1 MRLFNKTKFNFLN
14 KTKFTTVMSCL
25 LIILGV
31 VSLTSKGG
39 PRLSIDFTGG
49 TIIQLK
55 FDDSMEIS
63 DLRDKL
69 KNSSLPVSQILEFGN
84 DTEYILRI
92 FKNKKI
98 DYIISNEFLCFMRL
112 GGLST
117 NFRFMMKKIIEDLKI
132 YLTFF
137 GKKKFILIYLKKI
150 FIKVK
155 QFGNIRGRE
164 IHNKLLLVLLKKIN

>member
-1 MRLFNKTKFNFLN
+1 MNTKVLDEIGNYN
-14 KTKFTTVMSCL
+14 
-25 LIILGV
+25 
-31 VSLTSKGG
+31 
-39 PRLSIDFTGG
+39 LSFKIA
-49 TIIQLK
+49 
-55 FDDSMEIS
+55 S
-63 DLRDKL
+63 
-69 KNSSLPVSQILEFGN
+69 

-98 DYIISNEFLCFMRL
+98 NYVISNEFLCFMRL

-164 IHNKLLLVLLKKIN
+164 IHSKLLLVLLKKIN